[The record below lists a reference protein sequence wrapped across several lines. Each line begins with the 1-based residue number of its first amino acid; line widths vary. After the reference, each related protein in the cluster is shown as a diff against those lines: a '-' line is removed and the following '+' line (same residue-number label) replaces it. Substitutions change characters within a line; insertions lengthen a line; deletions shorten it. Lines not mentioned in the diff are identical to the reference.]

1 MLQIWGLELDYLIL
15 DKYTSS
21 AYMPLN
27 NNSGKITLVNVLRV
41 AFFLTQ
47 LRVAVIYVM
56 RGRKN
61 YYKIS

>member
-27 NNSGKITLVNVLRV
+27 NNSGKITLVSVLRV
-41 AFFLTQ
+41 AFFFERNYELQ
-47 LRVAVIYVM
+47 LYM
-56 RGRKN
+56 
-61 YYKIS
+61 